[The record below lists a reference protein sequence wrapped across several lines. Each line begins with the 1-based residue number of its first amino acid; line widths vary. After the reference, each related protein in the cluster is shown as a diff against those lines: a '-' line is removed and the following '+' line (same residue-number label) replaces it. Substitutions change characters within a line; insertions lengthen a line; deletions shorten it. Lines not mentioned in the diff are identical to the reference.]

1 MNDTEQKIALLKK
14 YNTSKE
20 LFEHLNDLIDILAND
35 ESDSDYS
42 IGDDY
47 NFGTDYDIE
56 TVLLLISDLRDFTR
70 YNQYEEYDKI
80 VTNNLQYLYPYF
92 RG

>member
-1 MNDTEQKIALLKK
+1 MDNIKQKMELLKK
-14 YNTSKE
+14 YSNSKE
-20 LFEHLNDLIDILAND
+20 LFEHLNDLINTLAND

-42 IGDDY
+42 VGNDY

-56 TVLLLISDLRDFTR
+56 LVLELISDLRFFT
-70 YNQYEEYDKI
+70 QYHHYDKI
-80 VTNNLQYLYPYF
+80 ITDDLLYLYPYF

>member
-1 MNDTEQKIALLKK
+1 MDNTKQKIELLKK
-14 YNTSKE
+14 YSTSRE
-20 LFEHLNDLIDILAND
+20 LFEHLNDLINTLAND

-42 IGDDY
+42 VGDDY

-56 TVLLLISDLRDFTR
+56 LVLELISDLRDFTQ
-70 YNQYEEYDKI
+70 YNHSDEDDKI
-80 VTNNLQYLYPYF
+80 ITNNLQYLYPYF